1 MYQPLLKDPPVKK
14 RKNTPQNELE
24 QPIVLNLTPSEIFDV
39 CGVGFQSGFS
49 QAESRVSGYEDL
61 VVWRN
66 DVKNER
72 TGDSCRIAVI
82 ECMNEDDILTE
93 YIVELEVDDRFV
105 VFLWQ
110 KSLPEGDID
119 DIKESAH
126 QTFIKVCALIGVK
139 VGYHLVTNPSPY

>member
-1 MYQPLLKDPPVKK
+1 MKKTKTSSKTVLDQPV
-14 RKNTPQNELE
+14 
-24 QPIVLNLTPSEIFDV
+24 VLNLTPSEIFDV
-39 CGVGFQSGFS
+39 CGVGFQTGTSLT
-49 QAESRVSGYEDL
+49 ESRVSEYEDL
-61 VVWRN
+61 VVWRH

-72 TGDSCRIAVI
+72 TGSSCRIAVI
-82 ECMNEDDILTE
+82 EGMHEDEILTE

-110 KSLPEGDID
+110 SSLSEEDID

>member
-1 MYQPLLKDPPVKK
+1 MKKTKKQKTELDQPV
-14 RKNTPQNELE
+14 
-24 QPIVLNLTPSEIFDV
+24 VLNLTPSEIFDV
-39 CGVGFQSGFS
+39 CGVGFQTGTS
-49 QAESRVSGYEDL
+49 QAESRVSEYEGL
-61 VVWRN
+61 VVWRH

-72 TGDSCRIAVI
+72 SGSSCRIAVI
-82 ECMNEDDILTE
+82 ESMHGDEILTE

-110 KSLPEGDID
+110 SSFSEEDIE